1 MVRRCSCPPATT
13 RCADIDRWLENT
25 NIRPKIVGEFEDS
38 ALLTTFGRGGL
49 GIFPAP
55 LALAEQIAAQLEA
68 VPLGPM
74 LGVSEQIYAI
84 SNERRI
90 RHPAVEALCA
100 AAPQAGRRGYNS
112 SPQRKSKKSP
122 MSLFRKT
129 ALLVLSLVVTSHALA
144 QQLPVPPSLAAKSW
158 LLLEMGS
165 NQMLTSEKPD
175 ERLEPAS
182 LTKLMTAYLTFAAI
196 HKKTIALEQP
206 LPVSEKAWRTGG
218 SKMFVRVDT
227 QVPVEDLIKGMI
239 VQSGNDAC
247 VTLAEAIAGSEEN
260 FAQMMNREAQRL
272 GMKTSTSAIPPACPI
287 RSTTPRHATCRL
299 LASALIRDFPEE
311 YKKYYSM
318 KEYTYNIT
326 QPNRNRLLYIDPT
339 VDGVKTGHTEAAGYC
354 LISSALRDK
363 RRLLSVVLGTA
374 SDSARASESQ
384 KLLNWGFISYDAV
397 SLYTKDQAVASAR
410 LEGRPER
417 SRPALPATCPSPY
430 PRAMPTRSNP
440 NSLPNRA

>member
-1 MVRRCSCPPATT
+1 M
-13 RCADIDRWLENT
+13 
-25 NIRPKIVGEFEDS
+25 
-38 ALLTTFGRGGL
+38 
-49 GIFPAP
+49 
-55 LALAEQIAAQLEA
+55 
-68 VPLGPM
+68 
-74 LGVSEQIYAI
+74 
-84 SNERRI
+84 
-90 RHPAVEALCA
+90 
-100 AAPQAGRRGYNS
+100 AAPNAI
-112 SPQRKSKKSP
+112 QRSNY
-122 MSLFRKT
+122 MSLLRNT
-129 ALLVLSLVVTSHALA
+129 AFVLLSLAATAQAMA
-144 QQLPVPPSLAAKSW
+144 QQLPIPPSLAAKSW

-165 NQMLTSEKPD
+165 NQVLTTEKPD

-182 LTKLMTAYLTFAAI
+182 LTKLMTAYLTFAAL
-196 HKKTIALEQP
+196 HNKTIALAQP

-272 GMKTSTSAIPPACPI
+272 GMKNSHFMNSTGLPDPQHY
-287 RSTTPRHATCRL
+287 TTARDLSL

-318 KEYTYNIT
+318 KEYTYNNIT

-363 RRLLSVVLGTA
+363 RRLLSVVLGTV

-384 KLLNWGFISYDAV
+384 KLLNWGYISYDAV
-397 SLYTKDQAVASAR
+397 SLFTKDQPVATLRVWKGAQSEVKAGFTADLSIAVPKGYADKVKSDFVAEPR
-410 LEGRPER
+410 LIAPIEAGQKLGMLKVTIDGQAYGEYPVI
-417 SRPALPATCPSPY
+417 ALEKVELGNIFVRLFDTIRLWFA
-430 PRAMPTRSNP
+430 
-440 NSLPNRA
+440 